1 MKANFK
7 KYFLIA
13 LSILCFHS
21 ISAIDN
27 HFYRSSYFWGEP
39 RFEKPWLTSLDFS
52 IGGANTRT
60 GRNSDGNKTPLLN
73 ILGPHNMQQL
83 GSNVPGIDPANPLD
97 QILINLENLPS
108 RENFGHLE
116 FTGRFRMV
124 EARFNAYQNLV
135 NGFFLQTYL
144 PLRKL
149 SITEIQCTDLSP
161 DDTIEPNKNTPEW
174 QAFLTNFSAIM
185 QRWKLSLS
193 GANRFGVGDV
203 VVFAGWARNYEDT
216 CVFDFIDV
224 DAKIGI
230 LFPTGQKRNS
240 NQPFDLPLGHNGFY
254 GTPLCFNCS
263 IGALDW
269 LTVGFH
275 SEALFFFE
283 RTQKLRLK
291 TNIEQNGF
299 IKLACGD
306 VEIDQGTIWQVGL
319 YTKADHFYKGL
330 SLLFAYAFTRKDEDC
345 LEPKDSAPFKSAII
359 NADQQ
364 FNGWNTHVLNFLIE
378 YDFAKKSSD
387 IAPVIGLMYNRIV
400 SGKRVFDAN
409 IAAAHIG
416 FNIAWCF

>member
-7 KYFLIA
+7 VYFLVVF
-13 LSILCFHS
+13 LVLLVTKNN
-21 ISAIDN
+21 AIDN

-39 RFEKPWLTSLDFS
+39 RFEKTWLTSVDLS

-60 GRNSDGNKTPLLN
+60 GRNSAGNKTALLN

-97 QILINLENLPS
+97 QILIDLENLPP

-116 FTGRFRMV
+116 FTGRFHMV
-124 EARFNAYQNLV
+124 EARFNAYQNLI

-149 SITEIQCTDLSP
+149 SITEIQFTDLSP
-161 DDTIEPNKNTPEW
+161 DDNIEPNKNTPEW
-174 QAFLTNFSAIM
+174 QAFLMNFNAIM
-185 QRWKLSLS
+185 KHWNVSLS
-193 GANRFGVGDV
+193 DASRFGVGDF
-203 VVFAGWARNYEDT
+203 VFLAGWARNYEDT

-230 LFPTGQKRNS
+230 LFPTGQKKDLNK
-240 NQPFDLPLGHNGFY
+240 PFDLPLGYNGFY
-254 GTPLCFNCS
+254 GAPLIFNCS

-275 SEALFFFE
+275 TEALFFFE
-283 RTQKLRLK
+283 KTQKLRLK
-291 TNIEQNGF
+291 TNTEQNGF
-299 IKLACGD
+299 IKLACGN

-330 SLLFAYAFTRKDEDC
+330 SLLFAYAFTHKDEDC
-345 LEPKDSAPFKSAII
+345 LEPKNSAPLKGAII
-359 NADQQ
+359 NTDQQ
-364 FNGWNTHVLNFLIE
+364 FDGWNMHVLNFLIE
-378 YDFAKKSSD
+378 YDFAKKPSD
-387 IAPVIGLMYNRIV
+387 VAPRIGLLYNRIV
-400 SGKRVFDAN
+400 SGKRVFNAN
-409 IAAAHIG
+409 STATYVG
-416 FNIAWCF
+416 FDIAWCF